1 MEKRI
6 ERKFKN
12 CQKRLAK
19 KIAEAHETNSFRV
32 DYEQMIPSARQLQNG
47 KWKVDNRTQIIFP
60 AVRIVDNNCH
70 KMVVIMSFKAN
81 KCDLKGIDRILSRG
95 HKVEPTYDGFKIRIS
110 FHSDTVAMFN

>member
-19 KIAEAHETNSFRV
+19 KIAEAHETKSFRV
-32 DYEQMIPSARQLQNG
+32 DYEQMIPSARQQNG
-47 KWKVDNRTQIIFP
+47 KWKVDRTQIIFP

-70 KMVVIMSFKAN
+70 KMVVIMTFKAD
-81 KCDLKGIDRILSRG
+81 KCDLKGIGRILSRG
-95 HKVEPTYDGFKIRIS
+95 HKVEPTYDGFKIRMS
-110 FHSDTVAMFN
+110 FHPNTVAMFR